1 MLVEFSVKNFMS
13 FKDKVTFSM
22 EAATGTEN
30 EENIISIPNINERI
44 LKSTAI
50 YGANASGKNK
60 FNKSIYSCD
69 INDKKIKIIDK
80 WEKN

>member
-22 EAATGTEN
+22 EAATGREN
-30 EENIISIPNINERI
+30 EENIIRIPNINERI

-50 YGANASGKNK
+50 YG
-60 FNKSIYSCD
+60 
-69 INDKKIKIIDK
+69 
-80 WEKN
+80 